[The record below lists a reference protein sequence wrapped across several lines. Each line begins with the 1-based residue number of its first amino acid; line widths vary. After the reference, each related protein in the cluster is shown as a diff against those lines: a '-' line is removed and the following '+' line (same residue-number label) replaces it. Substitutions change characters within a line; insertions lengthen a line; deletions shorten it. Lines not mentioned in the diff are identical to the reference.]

1 MSYTPGAP
9 TSSFHSRK
17 HRELHAKLKE
27 SIRAGIPVTGNAPRS
42 LIEKLEAEIRAERK
56 DK

>member
-1 MSYTPGAP
+1 MSTPGQS

-17 HRELHAKLKE
+17 QKQLHAKLKE

-56 DK
+56 EK

>member
-1 MSYTPGAP
+1 MSSPGQS

-17 HRELHAKLKE
+17 HKQLHAKLKE
-27 SIRAGIPVTGNAPRS
+27 SIRAGIAITGNVS
-42 LIEKLEAEIRAERK
+42 KELLEKLAAEVRAERR